1 MFSRLAACLLTLTAV
16 TAAAPLTET
25 EQKIAAAAEAGM
37 AAFAGEL
44 EAHVKISSPT
54 EDHAGVRRL
63 GAWFE
68 AEFAKLGFAARWSPI
83 PEAKRSGHV
92 VAERRGTR
100 GRRLLLIGHLDTVL
114 PAGEFRIENG
124 RAHGSGTNDMKGGN
138 LVLLHALRALHAA
151 GALDDTS
158 IAVILTGDE
167 EDTGEPMSV
176 SRRDLHELAARSDA
190 ALAFETA
197 IGDTGT
203 VARRGFASW
212 TLEVQGAT
220 GHSSA
225 IWGNAMGSGSIYETA
240 RILARWHE
248 DLRKLDGITCNP
260 ALIAGGT
267 EAEATGLEAKARG
280 KTNIVP
286 QRTVVKGDLRFLSAE
301 QLAEAKLIMQ
311 AAVAAHL
318 PRTSAK
324 LVFDEGT
331 FPAMAPADGNYSLL
345 KVLDGASRDLGYA
358 AITAYDPK
366 ARGAGD
372 ISIIS
377 PPLPG
382 LDGLGLRGG
391 GAHAPGEWADLATA
405 SEMVKRA
412 ALLIHRLT
420 R

>member
-1 MFSRLAACLLTLTAV
+1 
-16 TAAAPLTET
+16 
-25 EQKIAAAAEAGM
+25 
-37 AAFAGEL
+37 
-44 EAHVKISSPT
+44 
-54 EDHAGVRRL
+54 
-63 GAWFE
+63 
-68 AEFAKLGFAARWSPI
+68 
-83 PEAKRSGHV
+83 
-92 VAERRGTR
+92 
-100 GRRLLLIGHLDTVL
+100 
-114 PAGEFRIENG
+114 
-124 RAHGSGTNDMKGGN
+124 MKGGN
-138 LVLLHALRALHAA
+138 LVILHALRALHAA
-151 GALDDTS
+151 GALENTS
-158 IAVILTGDE
+158 VAVILTGDE
-167 EDTGEPMSV
+167 EDTGEPMSI
-176 SRRDLHELAARSDA
+176 SRRALYELATRSDV
-190 ALAFETA
+190 ALGFETA

-225 IWGNAMGSGSIYETA
+225 IWGNAMGSGSIYEA
-240 RILARWHE
+240 SRILARWHD
-248 DLRKLDGITCNP
+248 DLRKLDGLTCNP

-267 EAEATGLEAKARG
+267 DVEADGVDAKARG

-286 QRTVVKGDLRFLSAE
+286 QRTIVKGDLRFLSAQ

-324 LVFDEGT
+324 LVFDESS

-345 KVLDGASRDLGYA
+345 KVLDEASRDLGFKS
-358 AITAYDPK
+358 ITAYDPK

-391 GAHAPGEWADLATA
+391 NAHAPGEWADLASA
-405 SEMVKRA
+405 PEMVKRA

-420 R
+420 H